1 MKTTLIDVVKMNGTS
16 ANASRVKSAAPKS
29 IEQKEFRSASDN
41 SDASFDRSVN
51 GSFNETLK
59 EEQKSSEGKFEVTS
73 KKPEKTF
80 EREGKSEEVK
90 DSEEVVVV
98 DAVEKQPEES
108 EVVEKA
114 EEQGAFVQSKET
126 EENGDASKVVV
137 EETEGETDMET
148 VKSKTLMSLLS
159 GEKKSKYPKMEQ
171 YIANLRSEGK
181 STKEILTSLKKVVN
195 DLEEKGEVT
204 LKGFVLK
211 VKKVGDEENPEAV
224 KVSHTNEEK
233 KTVALEDVDKADK
246 ETEKPIV
253 NNKKS
258 ESMVSLKTEMK
269 ETERNPEI
277 VSEKNNHP
285 EGVQRVVIKPEAVEK
300 TEMIRE
306 QPVQKTEDSVEHSAQ
321 KVQKGNVGKEDI
333 KMSLTNEIE
342 IPEKLVK
349 FLEHYEKVD
358 FEKISSFFES
368 KLIPAEEVE
377 RFINSFN
384 FNDAEAFVERN
395 EAILAQLSDFS
406 KLFDPAKTSNV
417 FTQVKTVTVK
427 SEIVQQFLIKSFNE
441 RNFSNDFWNSR
452 NNVVFKTKESSQ
464 IVQKLTVNFERMTQS
479 VRTEVRGNQ
488 NSISELSSRNTE
500 EMQRGIQSA
509 DKAVV
514 KAAFLRTGYESPIS
528 RRASLNQT
536 TEQAAVQKEEA
547 SPKTAVFQSPLKQI
561 DALKE
566 TVEKLQNKVS
576 ENTESKNQTEVKDTK
591 GQVSSEHANHS
602 AEKTSAS
609 FTSTVLNRQVVNSSN
624 LEQVYQRIS
633 DMTKMM
639 ERQMSRV
646 ETTTI
651 QLTPPELGKVSL
663 EVVKEGLR
671 ISIFM
676 QVETKDAQE
685 ILQKNSEALAARL
698 SGSGFELQ
706 KVQIQMEKFEEQ
718 GTDQQNQ
725 NTDSQNNQNDGN
737 DENNSNES
745 ASDFDNEAEYSF
757 ADLLKGGI
765 EDAG

>member
-16 ANASRVKSAAPKS
+16 ANASRIKSAAPKS

-73 KKPEKTF
+73 KKPEKTS

-90 DSEEVVVV
+90 DSEEAVVV

-126 EENGDASKVVV
+126 EENSDASKVVV

-285 EGVQRVVIKPEAVEK
+285 EGVQRVVIKSETPEK
-300 TEMIRE
+300 TEMI
-306 QPVQKTEDSVEHSAQ
+306 QKQS
-321 KVQKGNVGKEDI
+321 VQKGNVGKEDI
-333 KMSLTNEIE
+333 KISLTNEIE

-368 KLIPAEEVE
+368 KLIPPEEVE

-427 SEIVQQFLIKSFNE
+427 SEMVQQFLIKSFNE

-488 NSISELSSRNTE
+488 NSISELSSRTTE
-500 EMQRGIQSA
+500 EMQRGTQNA

-566 TVEKLQNKVS
+566 TVEKLHNKVS
-576 ENTESKNQTEVKDTK
+576 ENTESKNLTEVKDTK

>member
-1 MKTTLIDVVKMNGTS
+1 MNGTS
-16 ANASRVKSAAPKS
+16 ANASRIKSAAPKS
-29 IEQKEFRSASDN
+29 IEQQEFRSASDN

-73 KKPEKTF
+73 KKTEKTS

-90 DSEEVVVV
+90 DSEEAVVV

-126 EENGDASKVVV
+126 EEKGDASKVVV

-285 EGVQRVVIKPEAVEK
+285 EVVQRVVIKSETPEK
-300 TEMIRE
+300 TEMI
-306 QPVQKTEDSVEHSAQ
+306 QKQS
-321 KVQKGNVGKEDI
+321 VQKGNVGKEDI
-333 KMSLTNEIE
+333 KISLTNEIE

-368 KLIPAEEVE
+368 KLIPPEEVE

-384 FNDAEAFVERN
+384 FNDTEAFVERN

-427 SEIVQQFLIKSFNE
+427 SEMVQQFLIKSFNE

-479 VRTEVRGNQ
+479 VRTEVRGTQ
-488 NSISELSSRNTE
+488 NSISELSSRTTE
-500 EMQRGIQSA
+500 EMQRGIQNA

-547 SPKTAVFQSPLKQI
+547 SPKTEVFQSPLKQI

-602 AEKTSAS
+602 AEKISAS

-725 NTDSQNNQNDGN
+725 NTDSQNNQNNEN